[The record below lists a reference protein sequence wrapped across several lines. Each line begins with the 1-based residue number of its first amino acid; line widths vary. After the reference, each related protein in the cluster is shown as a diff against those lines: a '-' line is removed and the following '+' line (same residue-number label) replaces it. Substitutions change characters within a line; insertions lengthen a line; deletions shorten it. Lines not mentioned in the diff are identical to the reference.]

1 MVGLFTVAADE
12 FLLHGVIGGEFF
24 EMSLMKNV
32 GSGVT
37 DMGDMELVSLYLA
50 EGKGAAGTG
59 FGMSDGDF
67 MGNDLVY
74 FVDQFCQFILALFVT
89 VGFVGAFQ

>member
-1 MVGLFTVAADE
+1 MVGLFTVATNE

-37 DMGDMELVSLYLA
+37 DMGDMQLVSLNLA
-50 EGKGAAGTG
+50 EGEGAAGTG

-67 MGNDLVY
+67 MEMIW
-74 FVDQFCQFILALFVT
+74 FIFWISSVSSYWLSL
-89 VGFVGAFQ
+89 